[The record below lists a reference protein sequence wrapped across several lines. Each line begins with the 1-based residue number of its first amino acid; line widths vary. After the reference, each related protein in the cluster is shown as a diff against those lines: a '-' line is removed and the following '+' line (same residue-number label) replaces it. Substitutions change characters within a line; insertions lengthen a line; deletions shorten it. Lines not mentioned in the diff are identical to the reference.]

1 MSRRTNPPLPSDLE
15 SLLIVCPSWVGDSV
29 MATPI
34 LRAARL
40 LLPETRL
47 IVAARRGLDGLLR
60 GAPWLDELITLDMGG
75 LLGPLHAAAAI
86 RRRRPQAALLLPN
99 SFRSALAV
107 RLSGTPIRIGYDRD
121 GRGVLLTH
129 RLAVQRS
136 QAPTPAIEYYARLG
150 AYALGEESLE
160 KNMELFVSAEETA
173 EADRLLADVH
183 GPFIVLNPGA
193 SKPAKRWPAARF
205 ARVADALHES
215 HGLRAVVSGGPG
227 EKDIL
232 DAVVG
237 AADSPV
243 IDLARRGVN
252 LASLKAVIKRSSLLI
267 TNDTGP
273 RHIAAALGTPV
284 VSLFGP
290 TDHRWTALA
299 GVSERILLAEPF
311 LPDELTADRHPKLC
325 AIDRIAVSDVIAA
338 AKALLGASPTEG
350 R

>member
-1 MSRRTNPPLPSDLE
+1 MSRRMTPPLPRDLK

-40 LLPETRL
+40 FLPEARL
-47 IVAARRGLDGLLR
+47 IVAARCGLDGLLG
-60 GAPWLDELITLDMGG
+60 GAPWPDELITLDMGG
-75 LLGPLHAAAAI
+75 LLGPLRAAGAI

-107 RLSGTPIRIGYDRD
+107 RLSGTPIRVGYDRD
-121 GRGVLLTH
+121 GRGMLLTH

-136 QAPTPAIEYYARLG
+136 TAPTPAIEYYARLG
-150 AYALGEESLE
+150 AYALGTETLE
-160 KNMELFVSAEETA
+160 TDMELFVSDEEAAAAEK
-173 EADRLLADVH
+173 LLADVD

-193 SKPAKRWPAARF
+193 SKPEKRWPAARF
-205 ARVADALHES
+205 AEVADALHKS
-215 HGLRAVVSGGPG
+215 HGLRAVVSGSPG

-243 IDLARRGVN
+243 INLARRGVN
-252 LASLKAVIKRSSLLI
+252 LASLKAVIKRAALMI

-290 TDHRWTALA
+290 TDHRWTARPR
-299 GVSERILLAEPF
+299 VSERILLAEPF
-311 LPDELTADRHPKLC
+311 LPDDLIADRHPKLC
-325 AIDRIAVSDVIAA
+325 AIDRIGVSDVIAA
-338 AKALLGASPTEG
+338 AEALLGASPTEG

>member
-1 MSRRTNPPLPSDLE
+1 MSRRTTPPLPRDLR

-40 LLPETRL
+40 LLPEARL
-47 IVAARRGLDGLLR
+47 IVAARRGLDGLLG

-75 LLGPLHAAAAI
+75 LLGPLRAAGAI
-86 RRRRPQAALLLPN
+86 RRHRPQAALLLPN

-121 GRGVLLTH
+121 GRGMLLTH
-129 RLAVQRS
+129 RLAIQRS
-136 QAPTPAIEYYARLG
+136 PTPTPAIEYYARLG
-150 AYALGEESLE
+150 AYALGTETIETD
-160 KNMELFVSAEETA
+160 MELFVSDEEA
-173 EADRLLADVH
+173 AAAD
-183 GPFIVLNPGA
+183 GPFILLNPGA
-193 SKPAKRWPAARF
+193 SKPEKRWPAARF
-205 ARVADALHES
+205 AQVADALHES
-215 HGLRAVVSGGPG
+215 RGLRAVVSGSPG
-227 EKDIL
+227 EGDIL

-243 IDLARRGVN
+243 INLARRGVN
-252 LASLKAVIKRSSLLI
+252 LALLKAVIKRAVLLI

-290 TDHRWTALA
+290 TDHRWTALPRA
-299 GVSERILLAEPF
+299 NERILLAEPF
-311 LPDELTADRHPKLC
+311 LPDDLIADRHPKLC
-325 AIDRIAVSDVIAA
+325 AIDRIGAADVIAA
-338 AKALLGASPTEG
+338 AEALLGASPTEG